1 MTKTLYAC
9 MKNGTDS
16 LLRVVSILRRKEFD
30 VRNITMESKQN
41 TGVSALFITID
52 EKSNLGIAQAIKI
65 MNKLTDISEIKE
77 I

>member
-9 MKNGTDS
+9 LNNGTDS
-16 LLRVVSILRRKEFD
+16 LLRLVSTLRRKEFD
-30 VRNITMESKQN
+30 VRNITMESN
-41 TGVSALFITID
+41 ENAEFSTLLITID
-52 EKSNLGIAQAIKI
+52 EKSNLGIDQAIKV